1 MKLKHYIKNKT
12 YKKIKNFLN
21 EDLIKINRPN
31 ILEFGVQK
39 GYSTFYFLECCKNKG
54 KLTSVDVND
63 CSKLFK
69 NKNWVFLKSRDDNY
83 KFIKRYIKNK
93 LDIIYLDTTH
103 TADHVEKIIYLYFT
117 KLKINGN
124 FVIDDTFWLPY
135 CKNQYRDNFWVEI
148 NNRETF
154 KRILEIYNNN
164 QKKMELKF
172 SYNLSGMCKI
182 KKISNTKLNEKA
194 EIINREF
201 SMRNMIRKSVI
212 FLRKFIKD

>member
-1 MKLKHYIKNKT
+1 MNNKFYINNKN
-12 YKKIKNFLN
+12 YKKIKDFLN
-21 EDLIKINRPN
+21 DDIVKINRPN

-39 GYSTFYFLECCKNKG
+39 GYSTFYFLNCCKNKG
-54 KLTSVDVND
+54 KLTSVDIKD

-69 NKNWVFLKSRDDNY
+69 SKIWTFIKSRDDNY
-83 KFIKRYIKNK
+83 KLISEYIRNK

-103 TADHVEKIIYLYFT
+103 TADHVEKIINLYFS
-117 KLKINGN
+117 KLKINGY

-135 CKNQYRDNFWVEI
+135 CKNQYRDNFWIEI

-164 QKKMELKF
+164 QKTMELKF

-182 KKISNTKLNEKA
+182 KKISDNKLNNKKK
-194 EIINREF
+194 IINREL
-201 SMRNMIRKSVI
+201 SIRNIIRKSII
-212 FLRKFIKD
+212 FLRKTY